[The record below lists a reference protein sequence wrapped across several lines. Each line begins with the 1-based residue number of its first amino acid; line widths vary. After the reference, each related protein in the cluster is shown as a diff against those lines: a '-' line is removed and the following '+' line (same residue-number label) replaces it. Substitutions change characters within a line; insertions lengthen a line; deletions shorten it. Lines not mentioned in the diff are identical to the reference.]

1 MRHRAFSVVAA
12 VAVCAVASAARA
24 GAERPAD
31 QETTNVEVDP
41 ITCWWR
47 TSATAVRVG
56 EVFDLTLTCSIVE
69 TEPTKVVADQSR
81 LDPTVV
87 QLPPFEVLGGTH
99 PPDMTVPGRRYFQ
112 YDYRL
117 RLIAEDAFG
126 TDVAVPPLE
135 ITYRIESKVEG
146 GDTVQG
152 RDLTYALPRTGVRVI
167 SLVPNDA
174 ADIRE
179 SPAAAFGAVES
190 RVARGNLME
199 TLATLLLALAGFVV
213 LVMVIGAVRR
223 RTASAAAVRHLPVPR
238 TVIAAAARDLAEVE
252 REGRAGWTP
261 ELSARTL
268 AALRIVGSYAAGRG
282 VGQRLAQAGDAA
294 VDGEITVL
302 SRFGRPRAFAAGS
315 VTSESA
321 GDVRGLADA
330 LRLLTAARYGRAQA
344 LDGFP
349 AEAVATGVRLAK
361 EQAVRHSLMAE
372 WTAALVASVVDV
384 RRKVWT

>member
-1 MRHRAFSVVAA
+1 MRERASIA
-12 VAVCAVASAARA
+12 VAVFVLAALASPVWGRQPTD
-24 GAERPAD
+24 R
-31 QETTNVEVDP
+31 ETTNVEVDP

-56 EVFDLTLTCSIVE
+56 EVFGLTLTCSLVE

-146 GDTVQG
+146 GATVQG

-199 TLATLLLALAGFVV
+199 TLATLLFALAGFVV

-223 RTASAAAVRHLPVPR
+223 RTASAAAVRHVPVPR

-282 VGQRLAQAGDAA
+282 VGQRLAQVGDAA
-294 VDGEITVL
+294 VDGEIAVL
-302 SRFGRPRAFAAGS
+302 SRFGRARAFAAGS

-361 EQAVRHSLMAE
+361 EQAVRHSFVAE
-372 WTAALVASVVDV
+372 WTAAVVASVVDL
-384 RRKVWT
+384 RRNLWT